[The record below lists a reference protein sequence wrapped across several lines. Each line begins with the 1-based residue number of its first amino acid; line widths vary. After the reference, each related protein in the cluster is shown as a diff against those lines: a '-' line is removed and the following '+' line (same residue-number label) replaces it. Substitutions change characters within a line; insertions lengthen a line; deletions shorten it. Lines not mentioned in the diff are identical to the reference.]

1 MAIISLVGEDLGCGN
16 IGFVFPGEVGWGLE
30 KMFCSCTVSKEGNR
44 AQSGHC
50 QMQMCSQPRRKDK
63 QLLSQGPA
71 AAHRR
76 VPEEGS
82 PGPEQAAPRGSRKHP
97 GRVELPAQ
105 PRQARKAA

>member
-1 MAIISLVGEDLGCGN
+1 MGTS
-16 IGFVFPGEVGWGLE
+16 GFVFPGEGRWGPE

-50 QMQMCSQPRRKDK
+50 QMQMRPQPRGKDK

-76 VPEEGS
+76 APGEEGG
-82 PGPEQAAPRGSRKHP
+82 PGPGTGSPK
-97 GRVELPAQ
+97 GF
-105 PRQARKAA
+105 